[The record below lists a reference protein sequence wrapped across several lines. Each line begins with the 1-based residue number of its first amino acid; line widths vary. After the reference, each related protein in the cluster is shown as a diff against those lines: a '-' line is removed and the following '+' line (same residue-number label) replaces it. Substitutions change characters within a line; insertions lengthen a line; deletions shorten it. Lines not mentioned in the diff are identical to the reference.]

1 MTGSIKAEARTG
13 TTKSALK
20 ELRAQGKI
28 PGVVYGKKLN
38 PGTSISIDAK
48 ELIALL
54 RGNPRAVIEMDVPQS
69 GKMPV
74 MVTDVQR
81 DKINR
86 DLLHID
92 FHQINMDEKV
102 KTLIRL
108 EPTGDSAGEREGGML
123 QIQLHELEIRCLPNE
138 IPAAITF
145 DVTPLT
151 FGDSLFVRDLQI
163 PPGIEVKS
171 DPNEMVAT
179 ILAPQKE
186 ISAEE
191 KADAE
196 VEEAE
201 EKNRAKEAL
210 MHETGKGE

>member
-38 PGTSISIDAK
+38 PGASISIDAK

-54 RGNPRAVIEMDVPQS
+54 RGNPHAVIEMDVPQS
-69 GKMPV
+69 GKLPV

-86 DLLHID
+86 NLLHID

-102 KTLIRL
+102 KTLVRL
-108 EPTGDSAGEREGGML
+108 EPEGDSIGEREGGML
-123 QIQLHELEIRCLPNE
+123 QVQLHELEIRCLPNE
-138 IPAAITF
+138 IPAAIPF
-145 DVTPLT
+145 DVTSLT
-151 FGDSLFVRDLQI
+151 FGDSIFVKDLQI

-179 ILAPQKE
+179 VLAPQKE

-191 KADAE
+191 KEDAE

-210 MHETGKGE
+210 MQETGKGE

>member
-145 DVTPLT
+145 DVTQLT